1 MEKIPERLRVTGG
14 DIPGTV
20 GYVVKNYLKSRWD
33 NISPDTRMIY
43 IRSSD
48 RIIASFGMEPASA
61 LKPQDILDADYSN
74 GIKSQVMNL
83 ASASV
88 NWARKVGHLSASAVW
103 SRCGVPNTGEWE
115 AWTREDV
122 ERAKASPPFGVMR
135 DVVLLAAYTGM
146 RKGDILSM
154 DFTSF
159 YSRDGVPHLAY
170 TQSKTGTF
178 IDMPLATTVRN
189 LQIVQDA
196 LSGKVPLRGK
206 VTKYSFYRVYQR
218 YCKMIGVKKP
228 FHGLRK
234 HCATILAEAGCSMP
248 EIMSITGHEST
259 TTAMKYIRSANKKT
273 LAVNAMARIDTL

>member
-1 MEKIPERLRVTGG
+1 MEKIPERLRVTGA
-14 DIPGTV
+14 DIEGTV
-20 GYVVKNYLKSRWD
+20 TYVVKHYLKSRWD

-48 RIIASFGMEPASA
+48 RMIDRFGVTLASK
-61 LKPQDILDADYSN
+61 LKPQDILDADYPN

-88 NWARKVGHLSASAVW
+88 NWARRVGHLKSSAEW

-122 ERAKASPPFGVMR
+122 EKAKASTPFGIMR

-154 DFTSF
+154 DFASF
-159 YSRDGVPHLAY
+159 YVRDGIPHLAY
-170 TQSKTGTF
+170 TQSKTGTP
-178 IDMPLATTVRN
+178 IDMPLAAAIRD
-189 LQIVQDA
+189 LRIVQDA
-196 LSGKVPLRGK
+196 LAGKDPLRGK

-218 YCKMIGVKKP
+218 YCRMIGVKKP